1 MKMVKK
7 LLALLMALTLCLP
20 LAACDDD
27 KPAGGEGKP
36 SPSVSDQGP
45 EAGGNAGEGDIGD
58 TDPAAPSDFST
69 VSSYTEI
76 PILADREPF
85 DATPMSILRTSWWN
99 YMGGFADGKELDEAQ
114 VQAILEQCDYQWQ
127 LRFDGDSALSM
138 VRGSDAVEGSY
149 EIKAD
154 NQTITMTLGGSNY
167 AGVFTWPDQA
177 IVVLVLV
184 SEADPSTAMY
194 FVMDEG

>member
-20 LAACDDD
+20 LVACDDD
-27 KPAGGEGKP
+27 KPAGGDGKP
-36 SPSVSDQGP
+36 SPSISDQGP
-45 EAGGNAGEGDIGD
+45 EVGGNAGEGDTGD
-58 TDPAAPSDFST
+58 TDPAAPSDFSA

-99 YMGGFADGKELDEAQ
+99 YEGGFADGKELDEAQ
-114 VQAILEQCDYQWQ
+114 VQAILEQYDYQWQ

-138 VRGSDAVEGSY
+138 VRGSDTVEGSY

-167 AGVFTWPDQA
+167 AGVFTWPDQM